1 MLIYLLISLFV
12 GFDITFYDKEKLVKV
27 YTFLISLFKNDLSQ
41 NLVSLLPMVQNQQPC
56 LSIRKDTGI
65 LERVDNHSCKKK
77 KKKERNRQYKSELD
91 FLSPLLFTLYLK
103 LEICSGKRNDR
114 LK

>member
-41 NLVSLLPMVQNQQPC
+41 NLVSLLPMVQNQ
-56 LSIRKDTGI
+56 
-65 LERVDNHSCKKK
+65 
-77 KKKERNRQYKSELD
+77 
-91 FLSPLLFTLYLK
+91 
-103 LEICSGKRNDR
+103 
-114 LK
+114 